1 MQKRLLTLVN
11 NISTK
16 EELSDFVLILAQ
28 DFVDNKSDWENQDLF
43 AFLEAVSAWIKDM
56 DGFYTQQNKELPQ
69 NIPWKIFADILLA
82 AKNYE

>member
-1 MQKRLLTLVN
+1 MQKRLLTLAN

-16 EELSDFVLILAQ
+16 EELSDFVIVLAQ
-28 DFVDNKSDWENQDLF
+28 DFVDNQSDWENQDLL

-56 DGFYTQQNKELPQ
+56 DGFYARQDREFPQ
-69 NIPWKIFADILLA
+69 NIPWKVFADILLA